1 MNEYENNGSEELLNV
16 PVRLI
21 SWHQGPQQV
30 GETSQEEEIAE
41 NEADFCLVL
50 EATAGL
56 NWRSSSRLISLLNLK
71 NSQRIIRIVRWT

>member
-21 SWHQGPQQV
+21 SWYKGPQQV
-30 GETSQEEEIAE
+30 GETSQEEEIAD

-50 EATAGL
+50 VAAAGL
-56 NWRSSSRLISLLNLK
+56 SWRSSSRLISLLNLK
-71 NSQRIIRIVRWT
+71 NSQRIIRIIRWA